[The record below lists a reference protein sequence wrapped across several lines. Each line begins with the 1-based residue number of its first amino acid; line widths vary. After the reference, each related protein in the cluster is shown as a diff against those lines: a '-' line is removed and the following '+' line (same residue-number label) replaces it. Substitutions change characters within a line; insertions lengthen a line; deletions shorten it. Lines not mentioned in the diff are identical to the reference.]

1 MANLTKAMCVAEI
14 RALDKLIDAHTMQPT
29 YRLAYLEQ
37 RIWWQERL
45 GELITAQPTPFPG
58 RKFHR

>member
-1 MANLTKAMCVAEI
+1 MANLTKAQCVTEI
-14 RALDKLIDAHTMQPT
+14 RALDKLIDNETDRQDF
-29 YRLAYLEQ
+29 RLAYLEQ

-45 GELITAQPTPFPG
+45 GELITCQPTPWPG